1 MIKIGRMT
9 DYGTLIMTYLAR
21 DSERLHAA
29 HEIAQAVNVS
39 LPTANKV
46 LKSLARAGLLESQR
60 GIKGGYLLSRTPEQ
74 ITMAD
79 IIRALEGPVGLTDCG
94 TAQQPGNCNRQPSCS
109 VKTNWQRIS
118 KAVNDALAGVTLAE
132 LSEPPVQ
139 TVHITRQPVQPGVQL

>member
-1 MIKIGRMT
+1 MIRIGKMT

-21 DSERLHAA
+21 DPEKLHAA
-29 HEIAQAVNVS
+29 HEIAQAVGVT

-46 LKSLARAGLLESQR
+46 LKTLARAGLLESQR
-60 GIKGGYLLSRTPEQ
+60 GIRGGYLLSRMPED

-79 IIRALEGPVGLTDCG
+79 IIGALEGPVGLTDCG
-94 TAQQPGNCNRQPSCS
+94 TAQQPGNCNRQRSCS

-132 LSEPPVQ
+132 LTVPAHP
-139 TVHITRQPVQPGVQL
+139 VHITRQPAQPMVQS

>member
-9 DYGTLIMTYLAR
+9 DYGTQIMTYLAR

-29 HEIAQAVNVS
+29 HEIAQAVGVS

-46 LKSLARAGLLESQR
+46 LKTLARAGLLESQR
-60 GIKGGYLLSRTPEQ
+60 GIKGGYLLSRMPEQ

-94 TAQQPGNCNRQPSCS
+94 TVQQPGNCNRQPSCS

-132 LSEPPVQ
+132 LSVPPVHP
-139 TVHITRQPVQPGVQL
+139 VHITRQPGQSRVQL